1 MISTLDRL
9 TTGFLVPARGLNI
22 IMTHS
27 RVRRLAVLPFFLTV
41 VIFVVGVTWSFPVLT
56 ELVSSFTTK
65 VIAIIGVA
73 KTSSFASALS
83 WIIPIMTWPVVIFAA
98 LYMIFILTRIA
109 VAPLYALL
117 AERVLIEKGALPES
131 PFRFGVWLAT
141 SVRMFGVSV
150 LRGFLFGLLGAVLFV
165 FSFVPGLGLLTGFC
179 FLVLVAFDI
188 CDYALEALQMN
199 LSERI
204 YFFRR
209 HIAVMVGLGAIMGLV
224 FLVPGLNFFLFP
236 AAVAGAADVV
246 RRFAAVEFAS
256 R

>member
-1 MISTLDRL
+1 
-9 TTGFLVPARGLNI
+9 
-22 IMTHS
+22 
-27 RVRRLAVLPFFLTV
+27 
-41 VIFVVGVTWSFPVLT
+41 
-56 ELVSSFTTK
+56 
-65 VIAIIGVA
+65 
-73 KTSSFASALS
+73 
-83 WIIPIMTWPVVIFAA
+83 
-98 LYMIFILTRIA
+98 
-109 VAPLYALL
+109 
-117 AERVLIEKGALPES
+117 
-131 PFRFGVWLAT
+131 
-141 SVRMFGVSV
+141 MFGVSV